1 MLYWPRCW
9 VLYVRSNLQLLS
21 WSTLKEIL
29 KIQYTIYNLKITNTF
44 FKHKPIHLTTWQ
56 SPAPH
61 RNITD
66 CKTNTPRR
74 SPFRNQIDYILVRSN
89 TNAKVFD
96 SKATILTTAN
106 SDKPVI
112 AKIVIKW
119 KYQLKTKSWKK
130 RFNIYY
136 MKNQNIR
143 SR

>member
-9 VLYVRSNLQLLS
+9 VLYVRNNLQLLS
-21 WSTLKEIL
+21 WSILKEIM

-44 FKHKPIHLTTWQ
+44 FKHKPIHLTAWQ
-56 SPAPH
+56 SPDPYL
-61 RNITD
+61 NITD

-112 AKIVIKW
+112 AKIVTKW
-119 KYQLKTKSWKK
+119 KYQSKTKSWKK

-143 SR
+143 SS

>member
-9 VLYVRSNLQLLS
+9 VLYVRSNLRLLS

-61 RNITD
+61 LNITD

-106 SDKPVI
+106 SDKPAI

>member
-1 MLYWPRCW
+1 MLGALCKK
-9 VLYVRSNLQLLS
+9 Q
-21 WSTLKEIL
+21 STASFVEHVKGNHEN
-29 KIQYTIYNLKITNTF
+29 TIYNLKITNTF

-56 SPAPH
+56 SPVPYV
-61 RNITD
+61 NITD

-112 AKIVIKW
+112 AKIVTKW
-119 KYQLKTKSWKK
+119 KYQSKTKSWKK

-143 SR
+143 SS